1 MTEATVTLTEKSSMK
16 SIIQRA
22 KELDI
27 TEFIHDGVTTTV
39 KSRLTK
45 EYKQSLLD
53 AIEKE
58 TTPVEQ
64 NIETVEEE
72 LPEYAE
78 SDNQKIEEIKTYV
91 RDGIKDMVVAESD
104 PTKMDELF
112 TLMGTIPTNT
122 VTRLLDIGTT
132 PNTLTKYRSIIFSD
146 LEREFNALPKSK
158 SKDRILRF
166 YKTTRNAVYTAQA
179 IKEKVSLKAEYGG
192 KRLKD
197 RKKNKTPINPS
208 KLIIWAVDT
217 LNNLE
222 KKNSTHWKPVV
233 QALKVL
239 TGRRTSEI
247 LSSGRFIPSQ
257 IKGCLLFK
265 GQNKK
270 HSEETFRNEIPII
283 IPVIG
288 GHTELVLQGM
298 IWLNASGKRILATD
312 DTWSA
317 QMAANVRVNKNLGKY
332 LSDFCRGVDGFHLD
346 WYGLVETDED
356 WNTKKKPDVTRD
368 IYTQVIGMA
377 YYEKVKQELSATLD
391 FLGQCLGHNDRGKT
405 IIKYDVDFKVNFD
418 DIKPYVRD
426 IDLQSIPVE

>member
-39 KSRLTK
+39 KTRLTK

-53 AIEKE
+53 AIEKA
-58 TTPVEQ
+58 TAPIEQ
-64 NIETVEEE
+64 NIQTVEEE

-78 SDNQKIEEIKTYV
+78 SADSVVEETKSFI
-91 RDGIKDMVVAESD
+91 RDAIREICFAEKASD
-104 PTKMDELF
+104 FDKLY
-112 TLMGTIPTNT
+112 N
-122 VTRLLDIGTT
+122 LLGSTPANIISRILEIGTT
-132 PNTLTKYRSIIFSD
+132 PNTATKYRSKIFAD
-146 LEREFNALPKSK
+146 LDREYNDLKESEFKKRFQYFLKNLRDSVYRSEALQQ
-158 SKDRILRF
+158 
-166 YKTTRNAVYTAQA
+166 VVQ
-179 IKEKVSLKAEYGG
+179 EKREYGG
-192 KRLKD
+192 KRLKE
-197 RKKNKTPINPS
+197 RKDNKTAINPS
-208 KLIIWAVDT
+208 NLIIWAVDI
-217 LNNLE
+217 LNNLDN
-222 KKNSTHWKPVV
+222 KNSTHWKPVT

-270 HSEETFRNEIPII
+270 HSEETFKNETPII

-288 GHTELVLQGM
+288 GHTEFVLHGM
-298 IWLNASGKRILATD
+298 QWLNASGKRILAEN

-418 DIKPYVRD
+418 DIKPYVQD